1 MSPRIGVLG
10 PLTLAIY
17 EVIEGSEEK
26 ELVEKKHQHQLIQ
39 IQMASL

>member
-26 ELVEKKHQHQLIQ
+26 ELVEKKHHQLNQ
-39 IQMASL
+39 IPMA